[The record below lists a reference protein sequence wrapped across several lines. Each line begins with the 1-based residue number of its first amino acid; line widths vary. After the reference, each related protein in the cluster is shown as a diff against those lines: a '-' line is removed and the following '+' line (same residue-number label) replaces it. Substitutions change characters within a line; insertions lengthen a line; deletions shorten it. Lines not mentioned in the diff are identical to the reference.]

1 MKTHSMIL
9 LTVTRVVV
17 FVIMIFAVQLFLMG
31 HSRPGGGFVGGLAVA
46 AAVVLLYLAADVKTV
61 QLGIPLDFKVLAL
74 TGVLIAVATGM
85 GSLIFGQ
92 PFLSH
97 AFGHFALP
105 LFGSTELTTV
115 VIFDTG
121 VGLAVLGTALTIID
135 TISEDISEDIC
146 RWKR

>member
-1 MKTHSMIL
+1 MKIHSIIL

-17 FVIMIFAVQLFLMG
+17 FIIMIFAIQLFLFG

-46 AAVVLLYLAADVKTV
+46 AAVVLLYLAADIKTV
-61 QLGIPLDFKVLAL
+61 QMGIPLDFKTLAL
-74 TGVLIAVATGM
+74 TGVLIAVITGM
-85 GSLIFGQ
+85 GPLIFGQ

-97 AFGHFALP
+97 ALGHICLPIFGE
-105 LFGSTELTTV
+105 TELTTMV
-115 VIFDTG
+115 VFDTG
-121 VGLAVLGTALTIID
+121 VGLAVIGTALTIID